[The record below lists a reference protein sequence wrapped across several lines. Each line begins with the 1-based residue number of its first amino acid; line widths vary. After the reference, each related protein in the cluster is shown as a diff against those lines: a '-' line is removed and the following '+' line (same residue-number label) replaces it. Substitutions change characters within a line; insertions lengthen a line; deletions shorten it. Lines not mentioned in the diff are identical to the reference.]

1 LAITGSNLTGVDIR
15 VTARVLNV
23 VEKLEAKLERVTA
36 ENQRLWDEN
45 NRLKGGQIGYMRM
58 ADSAGETIDPRI
70 RRTRQ
75 LLQRALL
82 ELLQKKG
89 FEEISVQD
97 ISEVSTVNRA
107 TFYAHYADKFALL
120 ECTVGA
126 QFNELLEKR
135 GVTFD
140 GTCSSPLKAVLLSL
154 CDYLA
159 GLPGG
164 GSAVQIQ
171 PSPHMES
178 AIIAIVR
185 RMILDGLKQHP
196 SESLLPAEM
205 AAATISWALYG
216 AAKEWSQTPNRCAS
230 EHCAELVVALISPLM
245 RPLTSV
251 TAG

>member
-1 LAITGSNLTGVDIR
+1 MAVS
-15 VTARVLNV
+15 ARRCV
-23 VEKLEAKLERVTA
+23 
-36 ENQRLWDEN
+36 
-45 NRLKGGQIGYMRM
+45 
-58 ADSAGETIDPRI
+58 DPRI

-75 LLQRALL
+75 LLQHALL
-82 ELLQKKG
+82 ELLQRKG
-89 FEEISVQD
+89 LEEITVQD
-97 ISEVSTVNRA
+97 ISDVSTINRA

-120 ECTVGA
+120 ECTVDA

-140 GTCSSPLKAVLLSL
+140 GTCPSALKAVLLSL

-159 GLPGG
+159 GLPGVG
-164 GSAVQIQ
+164 GAAQIH

-205 AAATISWALYG
+205 TAATISWALYG
-216 AAKEWSQTPNRCAS
+216 AAKEWLQTPDRCVS
-230 EHCAELVVALISPLM
+230 DHCAELVVALISPLM

-251 TAG
+251 AAGQERR